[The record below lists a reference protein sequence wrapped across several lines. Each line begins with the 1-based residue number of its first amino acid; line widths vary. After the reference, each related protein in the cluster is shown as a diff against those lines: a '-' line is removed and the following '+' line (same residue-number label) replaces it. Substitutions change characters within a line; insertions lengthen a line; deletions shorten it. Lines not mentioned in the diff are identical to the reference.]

1 MRVPGAVAF
10 QDPVLRILAVA
21 TFVATLGRGVF
32 LTVTVL
38 YFSLIIG
45 LSALQISVVYAVA
58 AAIGAGSGALAG
70 HLSDVLSARRVNLAS
85 VLLTGLFLGAYA
97 FAGDFWSVLVISS
110 LESAAIGGLFASQSA
125 IIARAFDGPHRV
137 QTRAIL
143 RTITNIGIALGAGFS
158 AIALAVGTPEAY
170 RVVIVGAAAL
180 VALSSAWLIRLPA
193 RVDAV
198 HRDSDGNDLKLS
210 RAQSRAHSPWR
221 DPRYLAMAALNG
233 IFGIQF
239 ALQEIGI
246 PLWVA
251 DHTVAPVATVS
262 LLLVLNT
269 VIVIALQVPLSKGT
283 HELRRAGMVI
293 AIAGGLMVIACLLFA
308 GAGGVILPF
317 AITLLVAGAIAAAFA
332 EVLQQA
338 GSWGLGFELADPVRA
353 GAYQGVF
360 SMGYS
365 LAGVVAPFVV
375 TATVLTL
382 GTVGWIIL
390 AGIFVLAAA
399 GMTAIAWTAK
409 RVLPPVPADGNPR
422 DDGVVA
428 A

>member
-85 VLLTGLFLGAYA
+85 VLLTRLFLGAYA

-180 VALSSAWLIRLPA
+180 VALRSAWLIRLPA
-193 RVDAV
+193 AV
-198 HRDSDGNDLKLS
+198 ATLFVLFVLWVGQQPLYRDQLWFFARAS
-210 RAQSRAHSPWR
+210 RNIYEQHMTTGLALR
-221 DPRYLAMAALNG
+221 DPKLPEPKR
-233 IFGIQF
+233 
-239 ALQEIGI
+239 
-246 PLWVA
+246 V
-251 DHTVAPVATVS
+251 
-262 LLLVLNT
+262 LL
-269 VIVIALQVPLSKGT
+269 GD
-283 HELRRAGMVI
+283 
-293 AIAGGLMVIACLLFA
+293 
-308 GAGGVILPF
+308 
-317 AITLLVAGAIAAAFA
+317 AGAIPYISDLPA
-332 EVLQQA
+332 LDII
-338 GSWGLGFELADPVRA
+338 GLG
-353 GAYQGVF
+353 
-360 SMGYS
+360 GYR
-365 LAGVVAPFVV
+365 F
-375 TATVLTL
+375 
-382 GTVGWIIL
+382 
-390 AGIFVLAAA
+390 
-399 GMTAIAWTAK
+399 
-409 RVLPPVPADGNPR
+409 R
-422 DDGVVA
+422 
-428 A
+428 